1 MLNVQT
7 STLSFIRLS
16 DIASAYAKEFHDPG
30 TDLYVD
36 FYENFMEE
44 VASTKFTWGAN
55 DFTFVSLSRLIEEFA
70 ILEDILDGMIVAP
83 PSAEIYVLLE
93 Q

>member
-1 MLNVQT
+1 MLNVRT
-7 STLSFIRLS
+7 STFSFIRLS
-16 DIASAYAKEFHDPG
+16 DIATAYASEFHEVG
-30 TDLYVD
+30 TDLHCD

-44 VASTKFTWGAN
+44 VASTKFTWGGN
-55 DFTFVSLSRLIEEFA
+55 DFTFVSLNRLIDEFA

-83 PSAEIYVLLE
+83 PSDEIYVLLE

>member
-1 MLNVQT
+1 MLNVQNT
-7 STLSFIRLS
+7 TLYFIRLS
-16 DIASAYAKEFHDPG
+16 EIATAYASEIFDPG
-30 TDLYVD
+30 TDLHGD

-44 VASTKFTWGAN
+44 VASTKFTWGSN
-55 DFTFVSLSRLIEEFA
+55 DFTFVRLSRLIEEFA

>member
-1 MLNVQT
+1 MLNTENATICFV
-7 STLSFIRLS
+7 RLS
-16 DIASAYAKEFHDPG
+16 EIATAYASEFHDPG
-30 TDLYVD
+30 TLLHGD

-44 VASTKFTWGAN
+44 VASTNFTWGHN
-55 DFTFVSLSRLIEEFA
+55 DFTFAKLSRLIEEFVV
-70 ILEDILDGMIVAP
+70 LEEILDGMIVAP